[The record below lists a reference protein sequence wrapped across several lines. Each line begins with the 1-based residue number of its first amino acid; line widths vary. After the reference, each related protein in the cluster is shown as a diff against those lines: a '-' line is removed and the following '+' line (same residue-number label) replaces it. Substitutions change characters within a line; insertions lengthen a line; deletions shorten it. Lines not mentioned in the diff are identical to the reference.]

1 MLGLSSIDKLLLN
14 NKSNSSLEGIVYRFH
29 WLLRE
34 IRLHL
39 IASTR
44 NVLLRILEQR
54 EQEPISQS
62 MYVRSVVWRRESIF
76 GYLFLQPSK
85 DVDGNAV
92 VVDCHTVY
100 HVEKKLYTSPPP
112 VLTTESSVVSDLTNE

>member
-1 MLGLSSIDKLLLN
+1 MT
-14 NKSNSSLEGIVYRFH
+14 SLEGIIYRFQ
-29 WLLRE
+29 WLLLRE
-34 IRLHL
+34 IGLHL

-44 NVLLRILEQR
+44 TVLIRILEQR

-62 MYVRSVVWRRESIF
+62 MYVRSVVRRRESIF
-76 GYLFLQPSK
+76 WLCNSTK
-85 DVDGNAV
+85 DVDGNVV
-92 VVDCHTVY
+92 VVDCHTAY